1 MKETIMNQEKLA
13 KLQAQVRIGGKGTAR
28 RKKKVV
34 HRTATADDKK
44 LQFSLKKLGVN
55 NISGIEEISQNPGKL
70 GDFKKGVEMTTYKPL
85 RVQSYPKLGEKVT
98 QDTIYWKNY
107 KTAVQIKE
115 FGAVTKIDFS
125 PLSPYNYAV
134 TASTRIHVYG
144 QYSQE
149 PIKTFSRFKVPA
161 YCGTYRDD
169 GKLLV
174 SGCEDGV
181 VRLFDIDGKGILRQL
196 SGHTK
201 AVHLTDFT
209 SDKYRILS
217 GSDDYTTRLWD
228 IANSTQLLSYS
239 EHTDYVRCGTT
250 SKLNPDLFV
259 TGSYDHTIK
268 VFDARAD
275 SSVMTM
281 DHGQPV
287 ESVLLFPSGGL
298 LVSAG
303 GRYVKVWDM
312 LKGGQELVSLRN
324 HHKTVT
330 SLCLSSSGHRLLS
343 GSLDRHVKVYS
354 TTTYK
359 VVHSFDYAASI
370 LSLALAPEDKVIV
383 VGMTNGVLN
392 VRHKKQAE
400 DKVEA
405 ASKKRRRPAYR
416 FFVKG
421 KDYMPKQ
428 DDLLVSKPVKTH
440 LKKYDRQL
448 KSFEVS
454 EALNTVLQCF
464 PSPCCSDIY
473 ILVAGQSAVIDK
485 QFVKLQELI
494 EKEIDYQE
502 ELVEVLGMMDTLFA
516 TMTAKKEA
524 AEPER
529 KPNGPVDGQEPS
541 VTMETA

>member
-1 MKETIMNQEKLA
+1 
-13 KLQAQVRIGGKGTAR
+13 
-28 RKKKVV
+28 
-34 HRTATADDKK
+34 
-44 LQFSLKKLGVN
+44 
-55 NISGIEEISQNPGKL
+55 
-70 GDFKKGVEMTTYKPL
+70 MTTYKPL

-268 VFDARAD
+268 VFDARTD

-428 DDLLVSKPVKTH
+428 PHIRVKSPEVTVAVMQE
-440 LKKYDRQL
+440 LNRRGTL
-448 KSFEVS
+448 KS
-454 EALNTVLQCF
+454 ALAGRDEKNLTMLLSFLIRHIVDPRFAPVLVNVADMIL
-464 PSPCCSDIY
+464 DIY

-524 AEPER
+524 AAPER

-541 VTMETA
+541 VTMEMA